1 MFNPDKFQWRI
12 FNPQE
17 GVPEHVCNWL
27 LDGQSLT
34 AKLRD
39 KYEDFKVNVLSQEQ
53 DNPYDCELKLLAASN
68 NQTFIV
74 REVELI
80 GSQRPV
86 VIARS
91 LIPLTADT
99 SEILK
104 IGAKP
109 LGEILFNDP
118 EIKRGHLEVGSF
130 NKSWARR
137 STFKIGKTKLLV
149 SESQAEWPVTETWSS
164 LRRRLS
170 GRGGS
175 GSVTSSPAP
184 AISPSVTA

>member
-17 GVPEHVCNWL
+17 GVPEYVCNWL

-39 KYEDFKVNVLSQEQ
+39 KYKDFKVNVMSQEQ
-53 DNPYDCELKLLAASN
+53 DNPYDCELKLLEAAS

-80 GSQRPV
+80 GSQVPV

-91 LIPLTADT
+91 LIPLTQDT
-99 SEILK
+99 NEILK

-130 NKSWARR
+130 NESWARR

-149 SESQAEWPVTETWSS
+149 SEIFLES
-164 LRRRLS
+164 LY
-170 GRGGS
+170 
-175 GSVTSSPAP
+175 A
-184 AISPSVTA
+184 

>member
-39 KYEDFKVNVLSQEQ
+39 KYQDFEVNILSQEQ
-53 DNPYDCELKLLAASN
+53 DTPYDCELKLLGDTDSK
-68 NQTFIV
+68 TFIV

-80 GSQRPV
+80 GSQKPV

-99 SEILK
+99 NEILK
-104 IGAKP
+104 IGTKP
-109 LGEILFNDP
+109 LGEMLFNDP
-118 EIKRGHLEVGSF
+118 EVKRGHLEIGST
-130 NKSWARR
+130 NNSWARR
-137 STFKIGKTKLLV
+137 FTFKIKKTKLLV
-149 SESQAEWPVTETWSS
+149 SEIFLES
-164 LRRRLS
+164 LY
-170 GRGGS
+170 
-175 GSVTSSPAP
+175 A
-184 AISPSVTA
+184 

>member
-34 AKLRD
+34 TKLRD
-39 KYEDFKVNVLSQEQ
+39 KYQDFKVNVLSQEQ
-53 DNPYDCELKLLAASN
+53 DNPYDCELKLLEAHS

-80 GSQRPV
+80 GSQIPV

-91 LIPLTADT
+91 LIPLSEDT
-99 SEILK
+99 NEILK

-130 NKSWARR
+130 NESWARR

-149 SESQAEWPVTETWSS
+149 SEIFLES
-164 LRRRLS
+164 LY
-170 GRGGS
+170 
-175 GSVTSSPAP
+175 A
-184 AISPSVTA
+184 

>member
-17 GVPEHVCNWL
+17 GVPEYVCNWL

-39 KYEDFKVNVLSQEQ
+39 KYKDFKVNVMSQEQ
-53 DNPYDCELKLLAASN
+53 DNPYDCELKLLEATS

-80 GSQRPV
+80 GSQVPV

-91 LIPLTADT
+91 LIPLTQDT
-99 SEILK
+99 NEILK

-130 NKSWARR
+130 NETWARR
-137 STFKIGKTKLLV
+137 STFKIGCPDLAFH
-149 SESQAEWPVTETWSS
+149 AE
-164 LRRRLS
+164 
-170 GRGGS
+170 
-175 GSVTSSPAP
+175 
-184 AISPSVTA
+184 

>member
-17 GVPEHVCNWL
+17 GVPKHVCNWL

-39 KYEDFKVNVLSQEQ
+39 KYKDFKVNVLYQEQ
-53 DNPYDCELKLLAASN
+53 DNPYDCELKLLEATN

-80 GSQRPV
+80 GSQIPV

-99 SEILK
+99 NEILK

-130 NKSWARR
+130 NDSWARR
-137 STFKIGKTKLLV
+137 STFKIGETKLLV
-149 SESQAEWPVTETWSS
+149 SEIFLES
-164 LRRRLS
+164 LY
-170 GRGGS
+170 
-175 GSVTSSPAP
+175 A
-184 AISPSVTA
+184 

>member
-17 GVPEHVCNWL
+17 GVPGHVCNWL

-39 KYEDFKVNVLSQEQ
+39 KYKDFKVNVISQEQ
-53 DNPYDCELKLLAASN
+53 DNPYDCELKLLEATS

-80 GSQRPV
+80 GSQIPV

-91 LIPLTADT
+91 LIPLTQDT
-99 SEILK
+99 NEILK

-130 NKSWARR
+130 NESWARR
-137 STFKIGKTKLLV
+137 STFRIGKTKLLV
-149 SESQAEWPVTETWSS
+149 SEIFLES
-164 LRRRLS
+164 LY
-170 GRGGS
+170 
-175 GSVTSSPAP
+175 A
-184 AISPSVTA
+184 

>member
-17 GVPEHVCNWL
+17 GVPEYVCNWL

-39 KYEDFKVNVLSQEQ
+39 KYKDFKVNVMSQEQ
-53 DNPYDCELKLLAASN
+53 DNPYDCELKLLEAAS

-80 GSQRPV
+80 GSQVPV

-91 LIPLTADT
+91 LIPLTQDT
-99 SEILK
+99 KEILK

-130 NKSWARR
+130 NESWARR

-149 SESQAEWPVTETWSS
+149 SEIFLES
-164 LRRRLS
+164 LY
-170 GRGGS
+170 
-175 GSVTSSPAP
+175 A
-184 AISPSVTA
+184 

>member
-39 KYEDFKVNVLSQEQ
+39 KYKDFKVNVLSQEQ
-53 DNPYDCELKLLAASN
+53 DTPYDCELKLLEAHS

-80 GSQRPV
+80 GSQIPV

-91 LIPLTADT
+91 LIPLTEDT
-99 SEILK
+99 NEILK

-118 EIKRGHLEVGSF
+118 EIRRGHLEVGSF
-130 NKSWARR
+130 NELWARR

-149 SESQAEWPVTETWSS
+149 SEIFLES
-164 LRRRLS
+164 LY
-170 GRGGS
+170 
-175 GSVTSSPAP
+175 A
-184 AISPSVTA
+184 

>member
-17 GVPEHVCNWL
+17 GVPGHVCNWL

-39 KYEDFKVNVLSQEQ
+39 KYKDFKVHVISQEQ
-53 DNPYDCELKLLAASN
+53 DIPYDCELKLLEATG

-80 GSQRPV
+80 GSEIPV

-91 LIPLTADT
+91 LIPLTQDT
-99 SEILK
+99 KEILK

-130 NKSWARR
+130 NESWARR
-137 STFKIGKTKLLV
+137 STFKIRKTKLLV
-149 SESQAEWPVTETWSS
+149 SEIFLES
-164 LRRRLS
+164 LY
-170 GRGGS
+170 
-175 GSVTSSPAP
+175 A
-184 AISPSVTA
+184 

>member
-39 KYEDFKVNVLSQEQ
+39 KYKDFKVNVLSQEQ
-53 DNPYDCELKLLAASN
+53 ASPYDCELKLLEAHT

-80 GSQRPV
+80 GSQIPV

-91 LIPLTADT
+91 LIPLTEDT
-99 SEILK
+99 NQILK
-104 IGAKP
+104 IGANP
-109 LGEILFNDP
+109 LGEILFNNP

-130 NKSWARR
+130 NESWARR

-149 SESQAEWPVTETWSS
+149 SEIFLES
-164 LRRRLS
+164 LY
-170 GRGGS
+170 
-175 GSVTSSPAP
+175 A
-184 AISPSVTA
+184 

>member
-17 GVPEHVCNWL
+17 GVPEHVCKWL

-74 REVELI
+74 RVVELI

-104 IGAKP
+104 IGAMP

-149 SESQAEWPVTETWSS
+149 SEIFLES
-164 LRRRLS
+164 LY
-170 GRGGS
+170 
-175 GSVTSSPAP
+175 A
-184 AISPSVTA
+184 

>member
-39 KYEDFKVNVLSQEQ
+39 KYQDFEVNVLSQEQ
-53 DNPYDCELKLLAASN
+53 DTPYDCELKLLGDTDSK
-68 NQTFIV
+68 TFIV

-80 GSQRPV
+80 GSQKPV

-99 SEILK
+99 NEILK

-118 EIKRGHLEVGSF
+118 DIKRGHLEVGSYK
-130 NKSWARR
+130 NSWARR

-149 SESQAEWPVTETWSS
+149 SEIFLES
-164 LRRRLS
+164 LY
-170 GRGGS
+170 
-175 GSVTSSPAP
+175 A
-184 AISPSVTA
+184 

>member
-1 MFNPDKFQWRI
+1 MSFFFINPDKFQWRI

-53 DNPYDCELKLLAASN
+53 DNPYDCELKLLAASS

-149 SESQAEWPVTETWSS
+149 SEIFLES
-164 LRRRLS
+164 LY
-170 GRGGS
+170 
-175 GSVTSSPAP
+175 A
-184 AISPSVTA
+184 

>member
-53 DNPYDCELKLLAASN
+53 DNPYDCELKLLAACN

-149 SESQAEWPVTETWSS
+149 SEIFLES
-164 LRRRLS
+164 LY
-170 GRGGS
+170 
-175 GSVTSSPAP
+175 A
-184 AISPSVTA
+184 